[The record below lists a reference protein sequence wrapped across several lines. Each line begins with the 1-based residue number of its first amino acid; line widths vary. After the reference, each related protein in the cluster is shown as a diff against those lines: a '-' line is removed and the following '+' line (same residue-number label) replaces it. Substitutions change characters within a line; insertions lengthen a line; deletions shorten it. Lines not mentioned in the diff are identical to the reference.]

1 MNPQLVNSG
10 VREMAYGSPYSYK
23 GLASPV
29 DEIGLSTPMMYGA
42 NESLQL
48 KLTQYPG
55 PTPGYTHLIL
65 AENGFL
71 YSFPIN
77 GTGQMLKINPAD
89 GSFTQFGAM
98 GASDSFRGG
107 VRGPNGKLYG
117 IPSGSTYVAVV
128 DTNTDTITTIG
139 LLSADLEKYAGGV
152 LAPNGKIY
160 CFPSRGS
167 DILVIDTNT
176 DTVSSIGTFFATSYS
191 FKFTGGALAPN
202 GKIYCVP
209 GRALNNT
216 TGIGERR
223 VLVIDPSNDTYY
235 FTDSIYSLNP
245 PNMTAATVSFV
256 GANLVMNNKIYSI
269 GWGMQCVLE
278 INPENDSLRFIP
290 LKGFNGDRP
299 MYPSVNGSFFPV
311 SATSQLATNG
321 KIYSQVGALPS
332 VNTSLSDLVP
342 YEFDTQAETF
352 NKIFGCDIPALSNIT
367 INTVNVA
374 SVPSI
379 DMEGNLWFVGW
390 RANYIFKLSGFPPS
404 TPEMYTMPPL
414 EQLSTS
420 LYNKF
425 INKGNGVS

>member
-10 VREMAYGSPYSYK
+10 VREMGYSSPYSYK

-29 DEIGLSTPMMYGA
+29 DERGLSVPMMYGA
-42 NESLQL
+42 NETLQL
-48 KLTQYPG
+48 NLTQYPG

-71 YSFPIN
+71 YSFPFN
-77 GTGQMLKINPAD
+77 GTGKMLKVNPLD

-98 GASDSFRGG
+98 GSGDSFRGG

-117 IPSGSTYVAVV
+117 IPSASTYVAVV

-139 LLSADLEKYAGGV
+139 SLPSTVEKYAGGV

-160 CFPSRGS
+160 CYPSRGS

-176 DTVSSIGTFFATSYS
+176 DTVSTLGTFLATTYS

-216 TGIGERR
+216 TGTGERR

-235 FTDSIYSLNP
+235 FTDSIYNLNP
-245 PNMTAATVSFV
+245 PNMTATTVSFV
-256 GANLVMNNKIYSI
+256 GAALSMNNKIYSI
-269 GWGMQCVLE
+269 GWAQQCILE
-278 INPENDSLRFIP
+278 INTENDSLRFIP
-290 LKGFNGDRP
+290 VKGFTGEKP
-299 MYPSVNGSFFPV
+299 MYPSTNGSFFPI
-311 SATSQLATNG
+311 SSTLQLATNG
-321 KIYSQVGALPS
+321 KFYSQLGLLTS
-332 VNTSLSDLVP
+332 VNVSLSELLP
-342 YEFDTQAETF
+342 YEYDVQAETL
-352 NKIFGCDIPALSNIT
+352 NKIIGCDSPKLSNIT
-367 INTVNVA
+367 ISTTFPS

-379 DMEGNLWFVGW
+379 DRNGNLWFVGW
-390 RANYIFKLSGFPPS
+390 GANYIFKLSGFFPA
-404 TPEMYTMPPL
+404 TPDMYTMPPL
-414 EQLSTS
+414 AQLPTS

>member
-10 VREMAYGSPYSYK
+10 VREMGYRSPYSYK

-29 DEIGLSTPMMYGA
+29 DERGLSVPMMYGV
-42 NESLQL
+42 NETLQL

-65 AENGFL
+65 AANGFL
-71 YSFPIN
+71 YSFPFN
-77 GTGQMLKINPAD
+77 GTGQMLKVNPSN

-117 IPSGSTYVAVV
+117 VPSGATFVAVV
-128 DTNTDTITTIG
+128 DTNTDTITQIG
-139 LLSADLEKYAGGV
+139 TLPVDFEKYCGGV

-160 CFPSRGS
+160 CPPNRGG

-176 DTVSSIGTFFATSYS
+176 DTVSTIGSFTPSS
-191 FKFTGGALAPN
+191 VGFKFTGVSLAPN

-209 GRALNNT
+209 GRDVNGT
-216 TGIGERR
+216 SGIGERR
-223 VLVIDPSNDTYY
+223 VLVIDPSSDTYY
-235 FTDSIYSLNP
+235 FTANIYDLNP
-245 PNMTAATVSFV
+245 PNMASTGTSFV
-256 GANLVMNNKIYSI
+256 GAILAMNNKIYSI
-269 GWGMQCVLE
+269 GWLQQCVLE

-290 LKGFNGDRP
+290 LKGFVGNRP
-299 MYPSVNGSFFPV
+299 MYTSTNGNFFPV
-311 SATSQLATNG
+311 SSTGQLATSG
-321 KIYSQVGALPS
+321 KIYSQIGSWPS
-332 VNTSLSDLVP
+332 VNTRLNELTP
-342 YEFDTQAETF
+342 YEFDTQTETL

-367 INTVNVA
+367 VSTVFTA

-379 DMEGNLWFVGW
+379 DKEGNLWFVGW
-390 RANYIFKLSGFPPS
+390 GADYILKLSGFLPA
-404 TPEMYTMPPL
+404 TPDMYTLPPL
-414 EQLSTS
+414 AQLSTS

-425 INKGNGVS
+425 INKGNGIS